1 MYLPSIT
8 RSKAVKLQR
17 ERTAAKIS
25 LLEKIFSHGVEL
37 AGNKY
42 AANTIKGVS
51 PGDKLYATVRFYGS
65 LSMMELNMLCEMED
79 RMPEYYKSLIKRV
92 EDSEFERLSEPNYM
106 LG

>member
-1 MYLPSIT
+1 MFFT
-8 RSKAVKLQR
+8 VKSKAMKLQR
-17 ERTAAKIS
+17 ERTEAKIS
-25 LLEKIFSHGVEL
+25 LLEKMFHHGVEL

-42 AANTIKGVS
+42 VANALRGVS
-51 PGDKLYATVRFYGS
+51 QGDKLYATVRFYGG

-79 RMPEYYKSLIKRV
+79 QMPEYHKSLIKRV